1 MYVIAALRVLHLA
14 SLATRTGHRWA
25 SSIWQ
30 AVAHSV
36 QAAVLGSM
44 VAPSNLFRPLTA

>member
-14 SLATRTGHRWA
+14 SLAPRTGLRWA